1 MRFLIAFFAFLLS
14 ATIYGQNDYSMSF
27 DELNDAVH
35 IQPVFSGV
43 QNNFS
48 IGAWVQPENFNGWG
62 SIFLSRSNDH
72 YLNIESSTYSAISGT
87 VQVRFGLHISGS
99 QQIFGDINV
108 NQWNYV
114 VGTYDG
120 LTQKLFVNGVLVDS
134 QSSNIG
140 NANWNETCWTSIGGD
155 GLSEADCSGGY
166 TSIEG
171 KLDNVQLWDFTLTQ
185 QEIQQYMSCPPS
197 GNEEGLVGYWNFEE
211 GSGTTAYDLT
221 ANGNDG
227 AINGAIYSTDVPD
240 VNCNINQECSD
251 IDLLIF
257 QQTGLEEVTEN
268 AINQYQ
274 ADNPLTNTNIN
285 LSTAVLA
292 TNQEACNSMAE
303 LLSGKDV
310 VLFLGGVSTDNCNW
324 VDIMPQLDQ
333 FVRNGGDIIMQ
344 GQNTYD
350 FMFNTDQWE
359 SVLGQDPWFQSLSAE
374 QYWCCGFASINANCN
389 SGNTFFGSD
398 YGSHPIFSNVY
409 DYTNGNQGGEC
420 DMFLL
425 EPWWYSV
432 STIDFDD
439 PSFFSIYNSG
449 GDAIGGEVYGENTQ
463 LVFGK
468 MIGEGNVIL
477 FGDNNPL
484 ANSYSGSQ
492 NLLGNIIHYFN
503 TGDNCSDSTVNT
515 VGCMDE
521 TACNFDADAVEDD
534 GSCEYITPVDL
545 GEDITTCDESVT
557 LDAGEGYDEYSWSTG
572 ETTQSIDVAESGEYS
587 VAVENRFGSIIEDPL
602 CGYLPT
608 GFDIWPYVDISIP
621 EGYTVHSVYADFD
634 RPGYTDESLDFSIAY
649 CSQCDLFDVF
659 NDGLND
665 FLIWDYGTIS
675 YSLYDTELI
684 ISNISEIELHGPGTL
699 RVLAPLIQ
707 ANDIWNDFCINL
719 VADVNCSDSDE
730 VTVSINHPDTSYTD
744 ITACNS
750 YDWNGN
756 TYTESGTYSYS
767 GAGSNNYSM
776 NFGTVNDYMEFTNK
790 PIASTWNEGTIST
803 WVKFNDDNWGTG
815 GDWIFNGHTGTG
827 DDMGL
832 GIHTSAYFTN
842 QYLRFGFDINQNW
855 EFATSNIVPNIDQWY
870 YLVGTWGAN
879 GIQLYIDGV
888 LSATNSYSGPSPYAD
903 EFSLGRTS
911 TTTTNQSIIGDIA
924 SFGMWNTTLTQ
935 QEIQQYMN
943 CPPTGSE
950 SGLAGYW
957 NFEEGQGTTAYDQT
971 SNGNDGIINGATYD
985 ANVPLQS
992 CGFTNSNGCDSTAV
1006 LNLTM
1011 LPCDAV
1017 STFCGEGTVWDA
1029 DAQECIVANPTDTNF
1044 DGCTDLNDLLD
1055 ILSAYGSCAVVE
1067 TNYSL
1072 SFDGDS
1078 GDNVEIN
1085 NFAGLS
1091 NDITV
1096 AGWVLFNDSTNE
1108 DCIIEK
1114 HESNWGGQFPTPT
1127 GWWLRKEQR
1136 KLRWLGMTVNG
1147 QMNNESSINLP
1158 IGSYVFVAATYDGV
1172 SSKLYINGVDCSGS
1186 GQTLSNP
1193 GGSIISNSRSIV
1205 MGMGR
1210 WGAQNND
1217 IYTTMLMDGNISEI
1231 SIWNSALTQEQ
1242 IQTYMSTPPTGNEEG
1257 LVGYWDFNEGTGS
1270 TLTDQTSN
1278 GNDGVINGAT
1288 WSTDVP
1294 TAP

>member
-675 YSLYDTELI
+675 YSLYNTELI

-730 VTVSINHPDTSYTD
+730 VTVSINHPVTSYTD
-744 ITACNS
+744 ITACDS
-750 YDWNGN
+750 VVWNGL
-756 TYTESGTYSYS
+756 TYDSSGTYTYS
-767 GAGSNNYSM
+767 SDGSNNYSM
-776 NFGTVNDYMEFTNK
+776 SFDNNGEYLNSNVNTTSSSQDATWMGWFYFDDLIQNGLITQNNGYNTN
-790 PIASTWNEGTIST
+790 G
-803 WVKFNDDNWGTG
+803 
-815 GDWIFNGHTGTG
+815 
-827 DDMGL
+827 
-832 GIHTSAYFTN
+832 Y
-842 QYLRFGFDINQNW
+842 YIN
-855 EFATSNIVPNIDQWY
+855 TSNIPGSQNVPQTSVYLSTAIGNTNQLAQTWTNENAITSNQWHHVAIS
-870 YLVGTWGAN
+870 LSN
-879 GIQLYIDGV
+879 GIASIYIDGIYNV
-888 LSATNSYSGPSPYAD
+888 AGNNFNHQIQASSADFLIGTGTD
-903 EFSLGRTS
+903 LVGSLTQVMNG
-911 TTTTNQSIIGDIA
+911 NIDDI
-924 SFGMWNTTLTQ
+924 SVWNTALTQ
-935 QEIQQYMN
+935 QEIQTYMS
-943 CPPTGSE
+943 CPPTGNE
-950 SGLAGYW
+950 SGLVGYW
-957 NFEEGQGTTAYDQT
+957 NFEEGSGNTVLDLTP
-971 SNGNDGIINGATYD
+971 NGNDGTINGATYET
-985 ANVPLQS
+985 NVPAQS
-992 CGFTNSNGCDSTAV
+992 CTLTNVNGCDSTAV

-1017 STFCGEGTVWDA
+1017 STFCGEGTVWDSES
-1029 DAQECIVANPTDTNF
+1029 QECIVANPTDTNF

-1055 ILSAYGSCAVVE
+1055 ILSAYGSCALAEFTCEDAVE
-1067 TNYSL
+1067 HEGYSYSIVQIGDQCWFSENCSYL
-1072 SFDGDS
+1072 PEVSPSSEGSETEPYYYVYDYQGTDVEEAQATANFETYGVLYNWPAVMTAGICPSGWHIPTDEEFTELTDFLGGESVAGDS
-1078 GDNVEIN
+1078 MK
-1085 NFAGLS
+1085 S
-1091 NDITV
+1091 TS
-1096 AGWVLFNDSTNE
+1096 GWVNNGNG
-1108 DCIIEK
+1108 
-1114 HESNWGGQFPTPT
+1114 SN
-1127 GWWLRKEQR
+1127 
-1136 KLRWLGMTVNG
+1136 
-1147 QMNNESSINLP
+1147 SSGFEGL
-1158 IGSYVFVAATYDGV
+1158 
-1172 SSKLYINGVDCSGS
+1172 
-1186 GQTLSNP
+1186 P
-1193 GGSIISNSRSIV
+1193 GGIVSGNIFVHYLNDAYFWSSTAEGDSYAWYRNLYYLNSIV
-1205 MGMGR
+1205 DRNYYLKSLGR
-1210 WGAQNND
+1210 
-1217 IYTTMLMDGNISEI
+1217 
-1231 SIWNSALTQEQ
+1231 SARC
-1242 IQTYMSTPPTGNEEG
+1242 IKH
-1257 LVGYWDFNEGTGS
+1257 
-1270 TLTDQTSN
+1270 
-1278 GNDGVINGAT
+1278 
-1288 WSTDVP
+1288 
-1294 TAP
+1294 

>member
-1 MRFLIAFFAFLLS
+1 MRLLIAFFAFLLS
-14 ATIYGQNDYSMSF
+14 VTFYGQNDYSMSF
-27 DELNDAVH
+27 DGDDDYIILN
-35 IQPVFSGV
+35 
-43 QNNFS
+43 QNLDISSSDFTL
-48 IGAWVQPENFNGWG
+48 IAWTKRTN
-62 SIFLSRSNDH
+62 NDSCA
-72 YLNIESSTYSAISGT
+72 YNY
-87 VQVRFGLHISGS
+87 
-99 QQIFGDINV
+99 IFGDNSTAV
-108 NQWNYV
+108 TNNNLAF
-114 VGTYDG
+114 G
-120 LTQKLFVNGVLVDS
+120 FNGCA
-134 QSSNIG
+134 SN
-140 NANWNETCWTSIGGD
+140 CPGGD
-155 GLSEADCSGGY
+155 CMHIGFHNGGLYTASYPSNSWVNWAATYNYNTLERKIYRDGILVANDYASSAYSGPSNLIIGANYTWFADDFEGLMDNTSVWNTVLSE
-166 TSIEG
+166 
-171 KLDNVQLWDFTLTQ
+171 

-1242 IQTYMSTPPTGNEEG
+1242 IQSYMSTPPTGNEEG
-1257 LVGYWDFNEGTGS
+1257 LVGYWDFNEGAGS